1 MKQIL
6 SLIFLIISFY
16 SFNSSA
22 QNIHESQIKSEGFTF
37 NANFGFNRSVS
48 GELEDENGRTRF
60 DRDVNDNSGRFVL
73 DTYFLA
79 NYFIFPQ
86 HFSIGL
92 GTGISK
98 SYKPNFVQIPIII
111 DLRGYIFQL
120 EKNNA
125 LYLFLQYGQS
135 PKIGDKLLKG
145 NIFNIGVGYQFKFAE
160 QFYSIELG
168 NKGRGVSYNQESV
181 RFSDHTASLRGYY
194 IGVSYHF

>member
-1 MKQIL
+1 M
-6 SLIFLIISFY
+6 FLLTCFY
-16 SFNSSA
+16 SFNSYA
-22 QNIHESQIKSEGFTF
+22 QNILESQIKSEGFTF
-37 NANFGFNRSVS
+37 NANLGFNRSVS

-60 DRDVNDNSGRFVL
+60 DREVNDNSGRFVL
-73 DTYFLA
+73 DAYFLA
-79 NYFIFPQ
+79 NYFIFPE
-86 HFSIGL
+86 HLSVGL

-135 PKIGDKLLKG
+135 PKISDNILKG
-145 NIFNIGVGYQFKFAE
+145 NIFNLGVGYHFKFAE
-160 QFYSIELG
+160 KFFSIELG
-168 NKGRGVSYNQESV
+168 SKGRGVSYNQESV

-194 IGVSYHF
+194 IGIGYHF